1 MFFLNPIK
9 ALCWFEKSKFKCLEL
24 ILSITISDIHPI
36 AYDSDRKSAVFP
48 STSKTAKLMGKSRD
62 EYKDV
67 TKQMS
72 VETDKF

>member
-1 MFFLNPIK
+1 MTVIGSKLFFQVLQ
-9 ALCWFEKSKFKCLEL
+9 
-24 ILSITISDIHPI
+24 
-36 AYDSDRKSAVFP
+36 
-48 STSKTAKLMGKSRD
+48 KTAKLMGKSRD